1 MIVRRTAIKA
11 PAVRSRVMAA
21 AHAMAVSGEPPV
33 IPAPASGALHRRDM
47 AVMATTAMTSSMA
60 LTVAIRRM

>member
-1 MIVRRTAIKA
+1 MRRTAIKA